1 MADRDP
7 IERNQYAHK
16 ILSNLGI
23 RPLRVDV
30 TRGVVQVPAEH
41 LKTVQKICVRFGW
54 PLHVMPLP

>member
-30 TRGVVQVPAEH
+30 VRGIVQVPTEH
-41 LKTVQKICVRFGW
+41 IDTVQKICLRFGW
-54 PLHVMPLP
+54 ALHVLPLS

>member
-30 TRGVVQVPAEH
+30 VRGIVQVPTEH
-41 LKTVQKICVRFGW
+41 IETVQKICLRFGW
-54 PLHVMPLP
+54 ALHALPLP